1 MVLAKIRGFF
11 NVYEKNRGAMVGLAV
26 LSSCFAVALL
36 APFISPYGPFEWAG
50 GLFLPPSA
58 RYPFGTDNMGRDVLS
73 GVIWGF
79 RISLL
84 FGLGVAGISLV
95 IGVILGAIAGYF
107 GGLVDDFLSRVFEI
121 YMMIPAIF
129 LIIMITAIFG
139 ADIFRTM
146 IVVGLTVWPSN
157 AKITRAQVLT
167 LKSRAFVQASI
178 GSGMSHLQIIYT
190 HILPN
195 GIQPVIV
202 NSTLQMA
209 SAIITEA
216 GLSFLGL
223 GDPNQRSWGQM
234 LYYAQLSVKTAWWM
248 AVFPGIAI
256 VVLVVAFNLVGEG
269 ISFAMNPKLQRRR

>member
-1 MVLAKIRGFF
+1 
-11 NVYEKNRGAMVGLAV
+11 MVGLAV
-26 LSSCFAVALL
+26 LLSSFAVALL
-36 APFISPYGPFEWAG
+36 ASLVSPYGPFEWAG

-58 RYPFGTDNMGRDVLS
+58 EFPFGTDNMGRDVLS

-84 FGLGVAGISLV
+84 FGLGVAGISLMV
-95 IGVILGAIAGYF
+95 GVVLGAIAGYF
-107 GGLVDDFLSRVFEI
+107 GGLVDDFLSRTFEI

-129 LIIMITAIFG
+129 LIIMVTAIFG

-167 LKSRAFVQASI
+167 LKNRAFVQASI
-178 GSGMSHLQIIYT
+178 GSGMSHLQIIRT

-269 ISFAMNPKLQRRR
+269 VSFVMNPRLQRRR